1 MSITVLVVDDSGFFR
16 KRVCE
21 ILSSV
26 QDINVVGTA
35 SNGRE
40 AIELVKKLNPDVVTM
55 DYEMPVMDG
64 VTAIRMIM
72 AECPTSILMFS
83 SLTYEGA
90 RVTLDALEA
99 GAVDFLPKNF
109 EDIARDTGRMQDE
122 LRKRILDIGKH
133 KAKNINS
140 KVTDASKAD
149 VSKATQDQKTTKV
162 AEVQK
167 NRLGKATADP
177 KRFTPSSSMSAAK
190 QNLPTGRSSNINI
203 APKVANDAPL
213 NKTRVSNKRASK
225 LSHSIDLLVIG
236 ASTGGPVALQK
247 VISKLPANFPAP
259 ILIIQHMPDSFTPA
273 FAERLNNLSQLSV
286 KHASD
291 GDVLKKGQALLAPGG
306 KQMIVT
312 GVGQKRHVKV
322 LEGDERLTYKP
333 SVDVTFGSAAKAC
346 SGRVLGVVLTGMGAD
361 GREGCRM
368 LKQSGSTVWTQD
380 EASCV
385 IYGMPMSVDKAGY
398 SDASIALQQIAD
410 RIIDGVM

>member
-1 MSITVLVVDDSGFFR
+1 MSVTVLVVDDSGFFR

-21 ILSSV
+21 ILNSV
-26 QDINVVGTA
+26 SEIKVVGTA
-35 SNGRE
+35 SNGKE

-64 VTAIRMIM
+64 VTAIRHIM

-109 EDIARDTGRMQDE
+109 EDIARDTGRMQNE
-122 LRKRILDIGKH
+122 LKKRILDIGKH
-133 KAKNINS
+133 KAKNNAPELALPRNAVQSTLQSQNIHEKSSTAFSKNVAPPVSINS
-140 KVTDASKAD
+140 VPASLSNAGVPKPA
-149 VSKATQDQKTTKV
+149 SARP
-162 AEVQK
+162 
-167 NRLGKATADP
+167 NRLDGT
-177 KRFTPSSSMSAAK
+177 
-190 QNLPTGRSSNINI
+190 
-203 APKVANDAPL
+203 V
-213 NKTRVSNKRASK
+213 NKPRVSARAVA
-225 LSHSIDLLVIG
+225 LSHTVDLLVIG

-247 VISKLPANFPAP
+247 VITKLPANFPTP

-286 KHASD
+286 KHATD

-312 GVGQKRHVKV
+312 GLGQNRHVKI
-322 LEGDERLTYKP
+322 LEGDDRLTYKP
-333 SVDVTFGSAAKAC
+333 SVDVTFGSAAKAFP
-346 SGRVLGVVLTGMGAD
+346 GRVLGVVLTGMGAD

-385 IYGMPMSVDKAGY
+385 IYGMPMSVAKAGY
-398 SDASIALQQIAD
+398 SDASITLQQIAN
-410 RIIDGVM
+410 RIVDGVM